1 MKRWIGIVCMLL
13 LPMMLWAALHSYVDH
28 SVLREGRFVKIR
40 VSETGVHCLPY
51 DSLQAWGL
59 DPSRVRILGY
69 GGNMLSENF
78 TLPKHD
84 DLPSIPYYMH

>member
-1 MKRWIGIVCMLL
+1 MKRWIGIECMLL

-51 DSLQAWGL
+51 D
-59 DPSRVRILGY
+59 
-69 GGNMLSENF
+69 
-78 TLPKHD
+78 
-84 DLPSIPYYMH
+84 